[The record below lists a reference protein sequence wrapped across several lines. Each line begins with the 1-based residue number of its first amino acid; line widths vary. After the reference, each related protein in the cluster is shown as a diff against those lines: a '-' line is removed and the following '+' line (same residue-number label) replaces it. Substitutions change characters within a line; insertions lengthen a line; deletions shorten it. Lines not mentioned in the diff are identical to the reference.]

1 MADDE
6 TQDAPA
12 DPGQSALQ
20 TSSATANAADQP
32 TVATSFHLFAF
43 LPEEIRRMI
52 WRYACFSMRIH
63 FFEFPCYCLLP
74 PVGALSDPAQAPLQP
89 YYNVLDDLAMLIANS
104 ENFTQQWVVP
114 GPHRLRQFYWRRDL
128 SRVGSICPEA
138 REAYLSLVNE
148 QSRLTI
154 KKNVTVND
162 SIDVFHFP
170 SPSHRGP
177 ETPLLLNMRPR
188 LSRK

>member
-6 TQDAPA
+6 PQDAPA

-32 TVATSFHLFAF
+32 TVATSFHRFAF

-63 FFEFPCYCLLP
+63 FFEFPDSCLLP
-74 PVGALSDPAQAPLQP
+74 PVGLLSNPVQAPLIP
-89 YYNVLDDLAMLIANS
+89 YNGVLNDLAMLIANS
-104 ENFTQQWVVP
+104 ENYTQRWKVP
-114 GPHRLRQFYWRRDL
+114 GPHRLRNFYWRRDL
-128 SRVGSICPEA
+128 SRIGSVCPEA

-148 QSRLTI
+148 QNRLAI
-154 KKNVTVND
+154 KRNVTVNV
-162 SIDVFHFP
+162 SIDVFHF
-170 SPSHRGP
+170 SS
-177 ETPLLLNMRPR
+177 EYSNATTAFLLNMRPR